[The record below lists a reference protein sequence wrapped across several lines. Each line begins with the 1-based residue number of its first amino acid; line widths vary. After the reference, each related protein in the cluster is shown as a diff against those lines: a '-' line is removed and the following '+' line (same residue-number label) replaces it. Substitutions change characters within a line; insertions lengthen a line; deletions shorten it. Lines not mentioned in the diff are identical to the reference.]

1 MMNGYPF
8 GAAYYD
14 NKTVTSNTYEAR
26 TDRPSTAALNVARS
40 GGAGTVSYGYNVRG
54 WLTGIT
60 AKAFTEELHY
70 AGTEVN
76 PEPCY
81 NGNVSGVLWTTC
93 CGPTP
98 TTGPCADTG
107 TLTTG

>member
-1 MMNGYPF
+1 MNGYPF

-26 TDRPSTAALNVARS
+26 TDRPSTAALTVARS

-60 AKAFTEELHY
+60 AK
-70 AGTEVN
+70 
-76 PEPCY
+76 
-81 NGNVSGVLWTTC
+81 
-93 CGPTP
+93 
-98 TTGPCADTG
+98 
-107 TLTTG
+107 